1 VKSANHPLVSVI
13 IPMYNSQDWIVSL
26 LHSIENQSYQ
36 NIEVILLN
44 DGSTDETVEL
54 IQQFVT
60 DSSRRSIHLINQ
72 ENNGVSSARNEGVR
86 HARGDFIAFVDSDDI
101 WLQEKIEKQV
111 SEMISLNLSATA
123 CSYAIFADSNLEIL
137 DIVHPD
143 WSLQGVRN
151 WLLFRSYGGLLSST
165 LMMRKDV
172 FYETGPFRV
181 DLSLSADIEFA
192 WRLLSLT
199 SVKLIQEPLVGY
211 RLRPNQM
218 HKLPDLLLSESKRML
233 DIVDLLHEEKYASIF
248 LANLNLRV
256 FLYLTQRSELRKGI
270 GYFLEAIKNNM
281 LEAFKTLL
289 RIVIRR
295 AMRKFEFRQR
305 TSFKLPRL

>member
-1 VKSANHPLVSVI
+1 MKSANHPLVSVI